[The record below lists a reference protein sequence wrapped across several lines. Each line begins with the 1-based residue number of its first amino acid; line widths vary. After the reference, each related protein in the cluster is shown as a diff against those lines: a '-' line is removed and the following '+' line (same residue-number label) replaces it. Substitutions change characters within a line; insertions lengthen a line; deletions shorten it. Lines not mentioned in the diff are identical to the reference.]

1 MKLPARLLILSACL
15 LARAAT
21 AAIVVPGA
29 NGTDGALNITT
40 DTVIDLSQAP
50 TGSWDQDN
58 TANAGKGVY
67 DPEKWAVVFKYTNIT
82 IATGKKVTF
91 KNHATRAPVVWL
103 VSGNVSIEG
112 MVDLSGESARDVWS
126 SSLDGWAWQPTHR
139 PLGGR
144 LTEPGPGGFRGGA
157 PLRGGNTKSAAGFGP
172 GGGRTGPWNSN
183 PHLGTSGGFGLA
195 AGRVDGVGTG
205 GIAYGNPSLIP
216 LIGGSGGGG
225 SEHGLWEIWGRA
237 GGAGGGAILIA
248 CANQISLV
256 SAQIKAAGGDSDH
269 ISAAGSGGE

>member
-1 MKLPARLLILSACL
+1 
-15 LARAAT
+15 
-21 AAIVVPGA
+21 
-29 NGTDGALNITT
+29 
-40 DTVIDLSQAP
+40 
-50 TGSWDQDN
+50 
-58 TANAGKGVY
+58 
-67 DPEKWAVVFKYTNIT
+67 VVFKYTNIT

-225 SEHGLWEIWGRA
+225 SEHGLWESWGCRWRGHLDCLCQSDQSCFCPDQGRRRRFRPYQCSWQRWRVA
-237 GGAGGGAILIA
+237 GRRGRLECFHRVVIRDAETSLSRRRQDGWITTICNCYQRNNFAPIA
-248 CANQISLV
+248 
-256 SAQIKAAGGDSDH
+256 
-269 ISAAGSGGE
+269 